1 MLLRL
6 HINNYALIN
15 EVKIDFQKG
24 FTIITG
30 ETGAGKSILLDA
42 LGLLMGNRV
51 EQAAIAN
58 QTEKTI
64 IEAWFDIKNYKLNA
78 FFENNDLDF
87 EQTSI
92 LRREINV
99 NGKSRA
105 FINDTPVNLNVLKE
119 LALSLIDIHAQH
131 ETHQIQ
137 NDEFKFSFISSA
149 GSFNELSEKYKL
161 LFKAW
166 QNKRTELH
174 KLQEEERK
182 SSAEQDYLQFQLNEL
197 ENAKL
202 QIGEEV
208 TLEEDFQSL
217 THAEDIS
224 RQLFLCHQLL
234 DGEELSIINSIKEV
248 QQALH
253 QVSKYSNDVNEIAE
267 RIQSALIEVKDINA
281 EIEQLSEKHQ
291 PDPIALQKVSD
302 RLDLI
307 QSLLQKHRKN
317 STEELLLLYKDIE
330 HKIQGNDQLTLQI
343 ETLNKEIDQL
353 YHSLLESAQLLRK
366 NRLKIIPDIC
376 QSVENTLK
384 SLEMPNARFQ
394 IELKEM
400 TQPNVFGMDEIS
412 FLFTANKGKELQKIE
427 KVASGGELSRLML
440 AIKKLMT
447 YSTALPTIIFDEI
460 DSGVSGAVA
469 EAMGI
474 ILSEMSINTQVMAI
488 THLPQV
494 AGKGNHHFKVKK
506 VHTEDSVFTTI
517 EALNE
522 QERIQEVASML
533 SGKNLTD
540 AAIVNAR
547 SLLNIKDV

>member
-1 MLLRL
+1 
-6 HINNYALIN
+6 
-15 EVKIDFQKG
+15 
-24 FTIITG
+24 
-30 ETGAGKSILLDA
+30 
-42 LGLLMGNRV
+42 
-51 EQAAIAN
+51 
-58 QTEKTI
+58 
-64 IEAWFDIKNYKLNA
+64 
-78 FFENNDLDF
+78 
-87 EQTSI
+87 
-92 LRREINV
+92 
-99 NGKSRA
+99 
-105 FINDTPVNLNVLKE
+105 
-119 LALSLIDIHAQH
+119 
-131 ETHQIQ
+131 
-137 NDEFKFSFISSA
+137 
-149 GSFNELSEKYKL
+149 
-161 LFKAW
+161 
-166 QNKRTELH
+166 
-174 KLQEEERK
+174 
-182 SSAEQDYLQFQLNEL
+182 
-197 ENAKL
+197 
-202 QIGEEV
+202 
-208 TLEEDFQSL
+208 
-217 THAEDIS
+217 
-224 RQLFLCHQLL
+224 LFLCHQLL

-253 QVSKYSNDVNEIAE
+253 QVSKYSSDVNEIAE
-267 RIQSALIEVKDINA
+267 RIQSTLIEVKDINA

-302 RLDLI
+302 RLDFI

-400 TQPNVFGMDEIS
+400 SQPNVFGMDEIS

-447 YSTALPTIIFDEI
+447 HSTALPTIIFDEI

-494 AGKGNHHFKVKK
+494 AGKGNYHFKVKK

>member
-105 FINDTPVNLNVLKE
+105 FINDTPVNLNILKE
-119 LALSLIDIHAQH
+119 LAFSLIDIHAQH

-166 QNKRTELH
+166 QNKRIELH
-174 KLQEEERK
+174 RFQEEERK

-202 QIGEEV
+202 QIGEEL

-253 QVSKYSNDVNEIAE
+253 QVSKYSSDVNEIAE
-267 RIQSALIEVKDINA
+267 RIQSTLIEVKDINA

-400 TQPNVFGMDEIS
+400 SQPNVFGMDEIS

-447 YSTALPTIIFDEI
+447 HSTALPTIIFDEI

>member
-105 FINDTPVNLNVLKE
+105 FINDTPVNLNILKE
-119 LALSLIDIHAQH
+119 LAFSLIDIHAQH

-166 QNKRTELH
+166 QNKRIELH
-174 KLQEEERK
+174 RFQEEERK

-202 QIGEEV
+202 QIGEEL

-253 QVSKYSNDVNEIAE
+253 QVSKYSSDVNEIAE
-267 RIQSALIEVKDINA
+267 RIQSTLIEVKDINA

-291 PDPIALQKVSD
+291 PDPITLQKVSD

-400 TQPNVFGMDEIS
+400 SQPNVFGMDEIS

-447 YSTALPTIIFDEI
+447 HSTALPTIIFDEI